1 VFSMLNYST
10 SILRVQGHHNIEEV
24 ASINLAAFGKM
35 VWHIPAELRVLNHLW
50 PKILYTQLIIQWN
63 VNPLYCL

>member
-1 VFSMLNYST
+1 MLDYST

-24 ASINLAAFGKM
+24 ASINLAAFRKM
-35 VWHIPAELRVLNHLW
+35 VWHIPAELRVLNHLR
-50 PKILYTQLIIQWN
+50 PKVFDRKLIVLWN